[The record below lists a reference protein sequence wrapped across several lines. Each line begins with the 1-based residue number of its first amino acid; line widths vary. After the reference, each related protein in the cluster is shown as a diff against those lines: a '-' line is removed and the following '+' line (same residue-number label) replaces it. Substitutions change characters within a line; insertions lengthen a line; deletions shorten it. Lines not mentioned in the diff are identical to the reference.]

1 MGRARGRA
9 GQRGQGLVETALV
22 LPVIILI
29 FMGIFDFGRAVFFY
43 NAVSEAA
50 RNGSRIASV
59 NQTSADICQVVS
71 ERAAGIA
78 LPATCAPSATA
89 VGTWHTSSCGTATT
103 LDCNQLVRVNY
114 RFTAITPIISGLI
127 GPINLTSTSQV
138 ITERRCPPL
147 LPNEAA
153 CPRT

>member
-1 MGRARGRA
+1 MAFARDRA

-29 FMGIFDFGRAVFFY
+29 FLGIFDFGRAIFFY

-59 NQTSADICQVVS
+59 NQTSSDICQVVS

-78 LPATCAPSATA
+78 LPTTCAPNATA
-89 VGTWHTSSCGTATT
+89 VGTWHVNSCGAGQS
-103 LDCNQLVRVNY
+103 LECNQLVRVNY